1 MKPYFVKELE
11 NKLVMCS
18 RDIKFGDTVQ
28 HKNGSIQKN
37 IKIHIELAIN
47 QGWFKIIGEIS
58 PDSIVKEGDEFNKD
72 DFYIK
77 DECPH
82 YNGKH
87 MWKDCSCKI
96 GFVNGIYIK
105 TKH

>member
-1 MKPYFVKELE
+1 MKPYFVRELR
-11 NKLVMCS
+11 NKLFLCS
-18 RDIKFGDTVQ
+18 GDISL
-28 HKNGSIQKN
+28 HEECWLKNEKVIPNQ
-37 IKIHIELAIN
+37 IHAELRSKCY
-47 QGWFKIIGEIS
+47 KIIGEIS
-58 PDSIVKEGDEFNKD
+58 PNSIVKEGDQFDED

-105 TKH
+105 